1 VGAARRRT
9 RVPAVTAA
17 GAPAAPAAAPAPG
30 DPLPNDPQVK
40 VGTLPNGLRYYIRR
54 NAKPEQRAELRLVVN
69 AGSILE
75 DDDQRGLAH
84 FLEHTAFNGTTNFEK
99 NELVSYLQS
108 IGVRFGADLNAS
120 TSFDQTVYILPIP
133 TDTAR
138 IVERGFQILDDWAA
152 GQLFDSAEVANER
165 GIVLEEWR
173 GGQGSGERMLRQWL
187 PVALRGSRYAERLP
201 IGTAES
207 IRSATPAKL
216 RRFYQD
222 WYRPD
227 LMAVVAVGDFDP
239 ARIEQLIVRQF
250 GDNPR
255 RANPRPRLVADVPP
269 NAEPLVAVATD
280 PEATRSSVTVL
291 FKRPHEQTRTVGD
304 YRRALLQEIYLA
316 MLNGRLGEIAQKP
329 GAPFLGAGASSGS
342 FFARTQDAFTL
353 SAAVADGAIPRGLEA
368 LLVEARRVDRFGFLP
383 AELEREKQDLLRGY
397 ERAYAERATTPSG
410 SYVGEYV
417 SNFLEGDAFPGI
429 EYEYALVRQLL
440 PAVTVAEVNGL
451 ARAWITDSNR
461 VIVAQAP
468 AKRGWRCPRA
478 PSSSRRSSARG
489 ARP

>member
-1 VGAARRRT
+1 
-9 RVPAVTAA
+9 
-17 GAPAAPAAAPAPG
+17 
-30 DPLPNDPQVK
+30 
-40 VGTLPNGLRYYIRR
+40 
-54 NAKPEQRAELRLVVN
+54 
-69 AGSILE
+69 
-75 DDDQRGLAH
+75 
-84 FLEHTAFNGTTNFEK
+84 
-99 NELVSYLQS
+99 
-108 IGVRFGADLNAS
+108 
-120 TSFDQTVYILPIP
+120 
-133 TDTAR
+133 
-138 IVERGFQILDDWAA
+138 
-152 GQLFDSAEVANER
+152 VANER

-291 FKRPHEQTRTVGD
+291 FKRPARADAHGGRLPPRAAAGD
-304 YRRALLQEIYLA
+304 LPRDAERAARRDRPEAGRALPRRRRLERLVLRA
-316 MLNGRLGEIAQKP
+316 HAGRVHPLGRGGRRGDPARARGAARG
-329 GAPFLGAGASSGS
+329 GAP
-342 FFARTQDAFTL
+342 
-353 SAAVADGAIPRGLEA
+353 RGPVRLP
-368 LLVEARRVDRFGFLP
+368 P